1 MSKKKNK
8 KRGTIHVM
16 SVEEAWQVKKPRY
29 NAQQCGYGKHKSKKD
44 YDRKDKSWE
53 DEEYQNAGFRVY
65 SS

>member
-16 SVEEAWQVKKPRY
+16 TAEEAWQVKKLFS
-29 NAQQCGYGKHKSKKD
+29 NAWQCGYGKHKSKKD

-53 DEEYQNAGFRVY
+53 DEEY
-65 SS
+65 